1 MIGTICSALGRHTAL
16 GLAVAGVWSAG
27 ASASIT
33 QFTDEASWRAAAGAT
48 TTIGVPDIP
57 PGTHPE
63 AFAGSGLQS
72 VNLYGLTLV
81 PPMEHVAYALGV
93 PMGTT
98 IFAGGGSDLNYTF
111 SAPINAFAQQWLYY
125 QPQTLVLYSQSTVVG
140 YFQWVPDVP
149 DPWPATKFY
158 GFTSTVAFDRVFSF
172 SSSYQPYY
180 GTQIMFTQIVPAP
193 AGGLCVLLGGA
204 FARRRRLRA

>member
-1 MIGTICSALGRHTAL
+1 MMGAICSALSRHSAV
-16 GLAVAGVWSAG
+16 GLAAAGVWSAG

-72 VNLYGLTLV
+72 VSLYGRTLGLGH
-81 PPMEHVAYALGV
+81 EDVAYALGV
-93 PMGTT
+93 PLGTT
-98 IFAGGGSDLNYTF
+98 VFSRTADSIYIFST
-111 SAPINAFAQQWLYY
+111 PINAFAQQWLYY
-125 QPQTLVLYSQSTVVG
+125 QPQTLILLDQGSIVG
-140 YFQWVPDVP
+140 SFQWFPDPP

-158 GFTSTVAFDRVFSF
+158 GFTSTVAFDQVYSF
-172 SSSYQPYY
+172 NFNLPHY

-193 AGGLCVLLGGA
+193 AGGLCLLGLMAGGRC
-204 FARRRRLRA
+204 RRRRG

>member
-1 MIGTICSALGRHTAL
+1 MIGTICRALGRHTAL
-16 GLAVAGVWSAG
+16 GLAVAGAWTVG
-27 ASASIT
+27 ASAAIT

-98 IFAGGGSDLNYTF
+98 IFAGGGSDLSYTF
-111 SAPINAFAQQWLYY
+111 AAPINAFAQQWLYY
-125 QPQTLVLYSQSTVVG
+125 QRQTLILLNQGSIVG
-140 YFQWVPDVP
+140 SFQWFPDPP

-158 GFTSTVAFDRVFSF
+158 GFTSTVAFDQVYSF
-172 SSSYQPYY
+172 NFNLPHY
-180 GTQIMFTQIVPAP
+180 GTQIMFTQIVPVP
-193 AGGLCVLLGGA
+193 AGGLCLLGLMAGGRC
-204 FARRRRLRA
+204 RRRRG

>member
-1 MIGTICSALGRHTAL
+1 MIGTICSALGRHAAL

-27 ASASIT
+27 ASAAIT

-57 PGTHPE
+57 PAFPQG

-72 VNLYGLTLV
+72 VVLGGLSLGLGY
-81 PPMEHVAYALGV
+81 EDVAYALGV
-93 PMGTT
+93 PLGTT
-98 IFAGGGSDLNYTF
+98 VFASTADSIYTF
-111 SAPINAFAQQWLYY
+111 STPINAFAQQWLYY
-125 QPQTLVLYSQSTVVG
+125 QPQTLILLNQGSIVG
-140 YFQWVPDVP
+140 SFQWFPDPP

-158 GFTSTVAFDRVFSF
+158 GFMSTVAFDQVYSF
-172 SSSYQPYY
+172 NWSLPHY

-204 FARRRRLRA
+204 FARRRRPRA

>member
-1 MIGTICSALGRHTAL
+1 MMGAICSALSRHSAV
-16 GLAVAGVWSAG
+16 GLAAAGVWSVG

-33 QFTDEASWRAAAGAT
+33 QFADEASWRAAAGAT

-72 VNLYGLTLV
+72 VSLYGRTLGLGY
-81 PPMEHVAYALGV
+81 EDVAYALGV
-93 PMGTT
+93 PLGTT
-98 IFAGGGSDLNYTF
+98 VFSRTADSIYTF
-111 SAPINAFAQQWLYY
+111 STPINAFAQQWLYY
-125 QPQTLVLYSQSTVVG
+125 QPQTLILLNQGVIVG
-140 YFQWVPDVP
+140 SFQWFPDPP

-158 GFTSTVAFDRVFSF
+158 GFTSTVAFDQVYSF
-172 SSSYQPYY
+172 NWNLPHY

-193 AGGLCVLLGGA
+193 AGGFCLLGLMAGGRC
-204 FARRRRLRA
+204 RRRRG

>member
-1 MIGTICSALGRHTAL
+1 MMGAICSALSRHSAV
-16 GLAVAGVWSAG
+16 GLAAAGVWSAG

-72 VNLYGLTLV
+72 VSLYGRTLGLGH
-81 PPMEHVAYALGV
+81 EDVAYALGV
-93 PMGTT
+93 PLGTT
-98 IFAGGGSDLNYTF
+98 VFSRTADSIYTF
-111 SAPINAFAQQWLYY
+111 STPINAFAQQWLYY
-125 QPQTLVLYSQSTVVG
+125 QPQTLILLNQGSIVG
-140 YFQWVPDVP
+140 SFQWFPDPP

-158 GFTSTVAFDRVFSF
+158 GFTSTVAFDQVYSF
-172 SSSYQPYY
+172 NINLPHY

-193 AGGLCVLLGGA
+193 AGGLCLLGLMAGGRC
-204 FARRRRLRA
+204 RRRRG

>member
-1 MIGTICSALGRHTAL
+1 MMGAICSALSRHSAV
-16 GLAVAGVWSAG
+16 GLAAAGVWSAG

-63 AFAGSGLQS
+63 AFAGSGLRS
-72 VNLYGLTLV
+72 VSLYGRTLGLGH
-81 PPMEHVAYALGV
+81 EDVAYALGV
-93 PMGTT
+93 PLGTT
-98 IFAGGGSDLNYTF
+98 VFSRTADSIYTF
-111 SAPINAFAQQWLYY
+111 STPINAFAQQWLYY
-125 QPQTLVLYSQSTVVG
+125 QPQTLILLNQGSIVG
-140 YFQWVPDVP
+140 SFQWFPDPP

-158 GFTSTVAFDRVFSF
+158 GFTSTVAFDQVYSF
-172 SSSYQPYY
+172 NINLPHY

-193 AGGLCVLLGGA
+193 AGGLCLLGLMAGGRC
-204 FARRRRLRA
+204 RRRRG

>member
-1 MIGTICSALGRHTAL
+1 MIGTICRALGRHTAL
-16 GLAVAGVWSAG
+16 GLAVAGVWSVG
-27 ASASIT
+27 ASAAIT

-72 VNLYGLTLV
+72 VNLYGLTLTDGY
-81 PPMEHVAYALGV
+81 EHLHYALGV

-98 IFAGGGSDLNYTF
+98 IFAGGSIDLNYTF
-111 SAPINAFAQQWLYY
+111 SVPINAFAQQWLYY
-125 QPQTLVLYSQSTVVG
+125 RPQTLVLYMQSTVVG
-140 YFQWVPDVP
+140 YFQWVPDAP

-172 SSSYQPYY
+172 NTGEAHY

-204 FARRRRLRA
+204 FARRRRVRA

>member
-1 MIGTICSALGRHTAL
+1 MMGAICSALSRHSAV
-16 GLAVAGVWSAG
+16 GLAAAGVWSAG

-72 VNLYGLTLV
+72 VSLYGRTLGLGY
-81 PPMEHVAYALGV
+81 EDVAYALGV
-93 PMGTT
+93 PLGTT
-98 IFAGGGSDLNYTF
+98 VFSRTADSIYTF
-111 SAPINAFAQQWLYY
+111 STPINAFAQQWLYY
-125 QPQTLVLYSQSTVVG
+125 QPQTLILLNQGSIVG
-140 YFQWVPDVP
+140 SFQWFPDPP

-158 GFTSTVAFDRVFSF
+158 GFTSTVVFDQVYSF
-172 SSSYQPYY
+172 NFNLPHY

-193 AGGLCVLLGGA
+193 AGGLCLLGLMAGGRC
-204 FARRRRLRA
+204 RRRRG

>member
-1 MIGTICSALGRHTAL
+1 MMGAICSALSRHSAV
-16 GLAVAGVWSAG
+16 GLAAAGVWSAG

-72 VNLYGLTLV
+72 VSLYGRTLGLGY
-81 PPMEHVAYALGV
+81 EDVAYALGV
-93 PMGTT
+93 PLGTT
-98 IFAGGGSDLNYTF
+98 VFSRTADSIYTF
-111 SAPINAFAQQWLYY
+111 STPINAFAQQWLYY
-125 QPQTLVLYSQSTVVG
+125 QPQTLILLNQGAIVG
-140 YFQWVPDVP
+140 SFQWFPDPP

-158 GFTSTVAFDRVFSF
+158 GFMSTVAFDQVYSF
-172 SSSYQPYY
+172 NWSLPHY

-193 AGGLCVLLGGA
+193 AGGLCVLGLMAGGRC
-204 FARRRRLRA
+204 RRRRG

>member
-1 MIGTICSALGRHTAL
+1 VIAAAS
-16 GLAVAGVWSAG
+16 VWSAQT
-27 ASASIT
+27 SASIM

-57 PGTHPE
+57 PGTHPG

-111 SAPINAFAQQWLYY
+111 AAPINAFAQQWLYY

-140 YFQWVPDVP
+140 CFQWVPDAP

-193 AGGLCVLLGGA
+193 AGGLCLLGLMAGGRC
-204 FARRRRLRA
+204 RRRRR